1 MLRGLA
7 EKFAGNPARLEKA
20 VRNVAK
26 VATELA
32 PMPKQLSVKQQQ
44 QHEQPG
50 SGGGEGGKDKGVRR
64 RGKGKRR

>member
-44 QHEQPG
+44 QQEQPG
-50 SGGGEGGKDKGVRR
+50 SGGGEGEKGVRR